1 MKINKYSFV
10 KNKKAVVHPLEFLVA
25 FGVLV
30 ISFLLIFSAVSHI
43 FIPYKTDEF
52 ILRAKAMAISER
64 LIKDVGK
71 AEDGSSDW
79 ELDITNLKCL
89 GLASHIILND
99 TWYITW
105 EDYPSPPIADSVD
118 RVISSH
124 HNSSLLPTIN
134 DLKITKY
141 TYKNATN
148 NIIRIKNVVS
158 NRTDYGT
165 LDSDKIDALN
175 KVQYNDAK
183 AALGLE
189 LEYDFNIVINDVNDR
204 ELLKYGKS
212 YGDADVIESF
222 TRNVRVYL
230 AYKRSTTYTEAE
242 LIVYVF

>member
-1 MKINKYSFV
+1 MKINKYSFI
-10 KNKKAVVHPLEFLVA
+10 KNKKAVAHPLEFLVA

-43 FIPYKTDEF
+43 FIPYKTDDF

-71 AEDGSSDW
+71 AEDGSGDW

-105 EDYPSPPIADSVD
+105 PSYQSPPLADFVD
-118 RVISSH
+118 RVVTSH

-134 DLKITKY
+134 DLKITNY
-141 TYKNATN
+141 TYKNTIN

-189 LEYDFNIVINDVNDR
+189 YEYDFNIAINDVDGR

-212 YGDADVIESF
+212 YGDVEVIESF
-222 TRNVRVYL
+222 TRNIRVYL
-230 AYKRSTTYTEAE
+230 AYSTTYTEAE
-242 LIVYVF
+242 LTVYVF